1 MQESQT
7 WVGDQGH
14 KHVDDVNIIRDLITA
29 GCRKQAREG
38 ASKPNN
44 SMRCSRLSCRA
55 DSSSL
60 LPLREATQD
69 CCSEAVSVRSAAHIL
84 CDKHD
89 LSLLGTS
96 FTPISGKRIRGKPGN
111 ILGGTQF

>member
-38 ASKPNN
+38 ASKINLTTQCVAVDFLVA
-44 SMRCSRLSCRA
+44 RIVVVCSR
-55 DSSSL
+55 
-60 LPLREATQD
+60 
-69 CCSEAVSVRSAAHIL
+69 
-84 CDKHD
+84 
-89 LSLLGTS
+89 
-96 FTPISGKRIRGKPGN
+96 
-111 ILGGTQF
+111 